1 MKFQMNKIINSLLFA
16 ALLLVACGKDKE
28 KQVEP
33 LTTDQITS
41 FVGIGK
47 VVPQGGVLNLT
58 VDETA
63 KVTKLYKK
71 PGDTIQKDAVLFET
85 EATTQQ
91 LQLQQASASYNAS
104 KATNGISVA
113 EIKQAQLKL
122 AELKNQYQISARLY
136 NQKAET
142 KQKLTVDSL
151 GYLQQQQ
158 VVKQLQEKQV
168 AENARLEEQNI
179 QVKAAKIDLASKK
192 FTAAQDGILTV
203 FDVQLGEI
211 LQPNVSFGELASNSE
226 LIIEAEMDEFYAS
239 ELKKGQQ
246 VEITLVGQ
254 TKVIAKGTV
263 SFVGLGLQ
271 NKSILYETIG
281 EANDRRVRRFNVR
294 ITEGADKLLINQKV
308 ECKLLK

>member
-1 MKFQMNKIINSLLFA
+1 MKKIINSLLFVTIF
-16 ALLLVACGKDKE
+16 LVACEKKE
-28 KQVEP
+28 EKKAAP

-47 VVPQGGVLNLT
+47 VMPEAGILNLT
-58 VDETA
+58 VDEAA
-63 KVTKLYKK
+63 KVTKVYKK
-71 PGDTIQKDAVLFET
+71 LGDTIKKGTVLFET
-85 EATTQQ
+85 EAVTQQ
-91 LQLQQASASYNAS
+91 LQLEQAVASYNTT
-104 KATNGISVA
+104 KATNSISVS

-122 AELKNQYQISARLY
+122 VELKNQFQTSQRLY
-136 NQKAET
+136 KQKAET
-142 KQKLTVDSL
+142 KQKLIIDSL
-151 GYLQQQQ
+151 TYLQQQQ
-158 VVKQLQEKQV
+158 VVKQLQEKQL
-168 AENARLEEQNI
+168 AQKAQLEEQNV
-179 QVKAAKIDLASKK
+179 QLKAAKVDLASKK
-192 FTAAQDGILTV
+192 FTATKEGILTV

-211 LQPNVSFGELASNSE
+211 LQPDTAFGELASNSE
-226 LIIEAEMDEFYAS
+226 LIIEAEMDEFYAN
-239 ELKKGQQ
+239 EIKKNQK

-254 TKVIAKGTV
+254 TNVIAKGIV